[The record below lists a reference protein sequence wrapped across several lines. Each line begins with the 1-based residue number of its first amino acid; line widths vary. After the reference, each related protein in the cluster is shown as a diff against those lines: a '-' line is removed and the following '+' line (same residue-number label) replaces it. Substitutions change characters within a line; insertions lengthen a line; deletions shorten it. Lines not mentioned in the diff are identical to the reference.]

1 MRWTLEEELK
11 APEGDVGKLLHIPKD
26 RERGRERE
34 TEERPGGQQG
44 GRGKEIGEGLL
55 LFQMC
60 FCVICQWQKNARKRA
75 LASAHFSLSLSLSRE
90 SERYYRTLGI
100 ILYFTH
106 LLYTMILYF
115 THLLHLGVAGRT

>member
-1 MRWTLEEELK
+1 MWGSYFTSRRTEKGGENERQRRGQGGNKAGEGKKSGRVYYYFKCAFVSFANGKK
-11 APEGDVGKLLHIPKD
+11 APAS
-26 RERGRERE
+26 ERS
-34 TEERPGGQQG
+34 
-44 GRGKEIGEGLL
+44 
-55 LFQMC
+55 
-60 FCVICQWQKNARKRA
+60 RA
-75 LASAHFSLSLSLSRE
+75 HTSLSRSLSRE